1 MQEGDVAGL
10 GAQAFNISQN
20 LQEKFLPQINAATSL
35 EAAMKPLMC
44 GRSFDGVFTLCTA
57 KN

>member
-1 MQEGDVAGL
+1 MEGGDIAGL
-10 GAQAFNISQN
+10 GAQAFNISPN

-35 EAAMKPLMC
+35 EAAVKPLVW